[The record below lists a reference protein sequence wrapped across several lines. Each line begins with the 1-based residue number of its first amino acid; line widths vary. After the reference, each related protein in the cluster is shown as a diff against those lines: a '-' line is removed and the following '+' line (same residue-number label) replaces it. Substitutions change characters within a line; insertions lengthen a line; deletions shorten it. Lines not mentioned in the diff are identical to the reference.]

1 MESRKWKYAA
11 WIIYALA
18 AFLFFFILYPSHI
31 NHPTRDSGVF
41 LYEGAEFLRG
51 SIPYKDMW
59 DHKPPM
65 INFINAL
72 GLYISNGALWGVVA
86 VQYVVLLCSFI
97 LGFLFLKR
105 AFGFFPAVFGSFG
118 WALSFIGVF
127 EGGNFTEEYALVC
140 QFLSLYIFVRAQRR
154 GGYRFSEGVWT
165 GILFAL
171 SFMLKQNLIGVWL
184 AIGFYLL
191 VKHISAKNWRGL
203 LKDYSAIAIGFLSVI
218 AAIIYYFWSNHALAE
233 FWDVAF
239 RYNFIYSSSTSILQR
254 LRTVVAG
261 AFYVTWFPFLA
272 MGWIYAAGVLIKSFR
287 SQTGAPSALAGLA
300 VILFPVEILLTS
312 VSGYKFPHY
321 FIAWLPVTAI
331 LLSYCGRLLLDIET
345 GMGEHGK
352 KILTAK
358 RWVVFLFCLI
368 LLDKSIVFLK
378 SLYLTQYKQVNEP
391 EWEIVHFI
399 RERVDP
405 EDYVLVWGHDGD
417 INYLTQTRS
426 PSRFF
431 MQYGLLTENY
441 ATPELVKEFIE
452 SVRKNRPKYIIDS
465 PNIVFPPIGK
475 ERRDHWTAGSEE
487 KEKTADSF
495 EAFFEFVDEN
505 YTVCR
510 QIDDWIVYTL
520 TSGDG

>member
-1 MESRKWKYAA
+1 MESRKWKYAV

-18 AFLFFFILYPSHI
+18 ALLFFFILYPSHI

-65 INFINAL
+65 IIFLNAL
-72 GLYISNGALWGVVA
+72 GLLISHGAMWGGVVL
-86 VQYVVLLCSFI
+86 QHLILICSFM
-97 LGFLFLKR
+97 LGFAFLKR
-105 AFGFFPAVFGSFG
+105 EFGFFPAVFGSFG

-218 AAIIYYFWSNHALAE
+218 AAIVYYFWSNHALAE

-272 MGWIYAAGVLIKSFR
+272 MGWIYAAGALIKSFR
-287 SQTGAPSALAGLA
+287 SQTGAPSALSGLA

-312 VSGYKFPHY
+312 VSGFRFPHY
-321 FIAWLPVTAI
+321 FIAWLPMTAV
-331 LLSYCGRLLLDIET
+331 LLAYFSNLFFD
-345 GMGEHGK
+345 
-352 KILTAK
+352 
-358 RWVVFLFCLI
+358 FLINLKADNQRNLMLRQWLVALFYLI
-368 LLDKSIVFLK
+368 LLDKGTVSLK
-378 SLYLTQYKQVNEP
+378 SLYLTEWKKIEEP
-391 EWEIVHFI
+391 RWEIVDFLQK
-399 RERVDP
+399 RVAP
-405 EDYVLVWGHDGD
+405 EDPVLVWGRDGH
-417 INYLTQTRS
+417 INFLTQTRS

-431 MQYGLLTENY
+431 IQTPLFTKNY
-441 ATPELVKEFIE
+441 TNHKLMSEFINAVRGNPPKYIVDSPNWSQPPLSPEKRAAWREVMGDEIDELSKFYAFIE
-452 SVRKNRPKYIIDS
+452 SNYTLDTTIPNWPVYVRK
-465 PNIVFPPIGK
+465 
-475 ERRDHWTAGSEE
+475 
-487 KEKTADSF
+487 
-495 EAFFEFVDEN
+495 
-505 YTVCR
+505 
-510 QIDDWIVYTL
+510 DDL
-520 TSGDG
+520 